1 MSDFKLTYTTMFD
14 PPEELHTRFDAAL
27 AKAKASLG
35 AEHGMF
41 INGKDV
47 FTAEKF
53 ENRNPAA
60 ITTCRCTC
68 TSKST
73 RSSSKI
79 GRSSVSVQCDNHFRS
94 DYHIATHYQ
103 TWNNNQ
109 NSPHASARS

>member
-1 MSDFKLTYTTMFD
+1 MSDFKLTYATMFN
-14 PPEELHTRFDAAL
+14 PPEELHTRYDAAL
-27 AKAKASLG
+27 VKVKAGLG

-53 ENRNPAA
+53 ENRNPAD

-73 RSSSKI
+73 RS
-79 GRSSVSVQCDNHFRS
+79 
-94 DYHIATHYQ
+94 
-103 TWNNNQ
+103 
-109 NSPHASARS
+109 